1 MSTIKFSDSKIVYSP
16 SKHTYGLNFEEE
28 IFTGEKFGDTKV
40 TYFENTIC
48 FIAGNTIEEF
58 DKRFREVIEEFRI

>member
-1 MSTIKFSDSKIVYSP
+1 MSNIKFSDSKIVP
-16 SKHTYGLNFEEE
+16 TLSKYTEGLRFEEE

-40 TYFENTIC
+40 IYFGNTIC

-58 DKRFREVIEEFRI
+58 DRKFMEVIQEFRI